1 MPVFEAPVYDAPVVK
16 APDFKAPVFKA
27 PSLPFASS
35 PKVEDNIPAEEPQ
48 DVRDERARQA
58 RTVFLSYDDDAKE
71 LEAKANQAREVAN
84 EKKKLASDAKD
95 EACKTHWGGKVLC
108 LRSLNSGY

>member
-16 APDFKAPVFKA
+16 AP
-27 PSLPFASS
+27 SIPFLSS
-35 PKVEDNIPAEEPQ
+35 PKVEDSIPDDEPQ
-48 DVRDERARQA
+48 EVRDERARQA

-71 LEAKANQAREVAN
+71 LETKANQARDLAN

-108 LRSLNSGY
+108 LRPLNSGY